1 MTTVRLNAR
10 ITMNGAAR
18 RVRARVA
25 RATVYGTLVLAAIY
39 GRAGLYA
46 DSPRPTEYQVK
57 AAYLAN
63 FAKFVEWPP
72 GAVTDSNP
80 IPICVVGQDPF
91 GPVLDATVSG
101 ESVDRHP
108 LVARRIGSMSDV
120 DGCRIVFVSSS
131 EAMAGAVLAAAERA
145 PILTVSDVPGFLKQ
159 GGMIEFVLDA
169 NRVRFEINLAAAR
182 AAGLNLSSELLRVA
196 TAVRRTP

>member
-1 MTTVRLNAR
+1 MTAR
-10 ITMNGAAR
+10 TSFAL
-18 RVRARVA
+18 
-25 RATVYGTLVLAAIY
+25 ATLWAGVVLAATC

-46 DSPRPTEYQVK
+46 DSSRPTEYQVK

-72 GAVTDSNP
+72 GAVTAGNP

-91 GPVLDATVSG
+91 GPVLDAAVSG

-120 DGCRIVFVSSS
+120 DGCRIVFVSSN
-131 EAMAGAVLAAAERA
+131 EAMAGAALAAAERT
-145 PILTVSDVPGFLKQ
+145 PILTVSDIPGFLKQ